1 MTDTE
6 IAKLIAQK
14 AAEFGGE
21 AYFVGGYVRDRILNR
36 ENKDIDIEVHG
47 ITPGQLEQR
56 LDSFG
61 EWI

>member
-21 AYFVGGYVRDRILNR
+21 AYFVGGYVRDRILN
-36 ENKDIDIEVHG
+36 
-47 ITPGQLEQR
+47 
-56 LDSFG
+56 G
-61 EWI
+61 E